1 MAEKASA
8 PPKAG
13 ATPAGKP
20 SGDQDE
26 KRGKKSVRKIML
38 LAGVVVLAAASGI
51 IGAKVMVGQ
60 HGSGGSGKAQEQIEV
75 GPKVTLDEFLVNL
88 AGQDGH
94 YLKTTIALG
103 LKKGLTEESI
113 KDDVPPIRDSIL
125 TVLSGK
131 RLEDISSP
139 AAREKLKSEIRDQV
153 NRALGGEKVV
163 KVYFTEFM
171 TQ

>member
-8 PPKAG
+8 PQRPG
-13 ATPAGKP
+13 ATQAGKP
-20 SGDQDE
+20 SGDQE
-26 KRGKKSVRKIML
+26 GKRSKKSVSKLIL
-38 LAGVVVLAAASGI
+38 LVGVVLLAAASGI
-51 IGAKVMVGQ
+51 IGAKVMVTSQ
-60 HGSGGSGKAQEQIEV
+60 NEKDRGKTQAKEEV

-88 AGQDGH
+88 AGEDGH

-125 TVLSGK
+125 AVLSGK
-131 RLEDISSP
+131 RLDEISTP
-139 AAREKLKSEIRDQV
+139 AAREKLKSEIKDQV
-153 NRALGGEKVV
+153 NRALGADKVV
-163 KVYFTEFM
+163 AVYFTEFM

>member
-1 MAEKASA
+1 MSKA
-8 PPKAG
+8 
-13 ATPAGKP
+13 
-20 SGDQDE
+20 
-26 KRGKKSVRKIML
+26 IL
-38 LAGVVVLAAASGI
+38 LVGVILLAAASGI
-51 IGAKVMVGQ
+51 IGAKVMVGS
-60 HGSGGSGKAQEQIEV
+60 HGNGDHGKAQAQEEV

-88 AGQDGH
+88 AGEDGH

-125 TVLSGK
+125 AVLSGK
-131 RLEDISSP
+131 RLEEISTP

-153 NRALGGEKVV
+153 NRALGAEKVV